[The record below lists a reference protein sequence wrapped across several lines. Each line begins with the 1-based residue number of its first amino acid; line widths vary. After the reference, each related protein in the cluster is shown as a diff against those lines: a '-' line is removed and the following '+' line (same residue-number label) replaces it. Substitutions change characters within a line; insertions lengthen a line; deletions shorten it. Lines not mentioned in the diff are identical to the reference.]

1 LVMHTMDIDSLIAKL
16 MGSRWPWFMDMH
28 LHYFSQKSM
37 AQMLKKN
44 GYEVVWSGAQGRYL
58 RLGYIASRIEGL
70 NKPLGSLATK
80 IVGVLGIEGKALPVN
95 FGDLFTVYAR
105 RPEES

>member
-1 LVMHTMDIDSLIAKL
+1 MLTMDINSHTAKL

-37 AQMLKKN
+37 AEMLEKN

-58 RLGYIASRIEGL
+58 RLGYIASRVGGL
-70 NKPLGSLATK
+70 NQAIRNLTNKAVRGLGLT
-80 IVGVLGIEGKALPVN
+80 EKALPIN

-105 RPEES
+105 RPPKK